1 MDAKRELVNQLCEMF
16 PNDKARISEIL
27 SCYTV
32 RRESDRR
39 SNLKQQL
46 HSFLIAKKIDG
57 LSPKTLKNYRE
68 MLNAFAAQ
76 VDKHVAQITTDDI
89 RGYIGYLAEERKLK
103 ESSIQ
108 THINTLRSFFG
119 WLEVEEIIK
128 KNPTR
133 KIKSLKIDR
142 MRARRPLTAEQ
153 LEQLR
158 DGCQTYKEK
167 AIVEFLVSTGCRLGE
182 MVGIQL
188 EQVDWQNRSVVVL
201 GKGNKERTVYFSVR
215 AKLMLQEYQARRK
228 GGNTLFAISRAPYG
242 PMTPR
247 AVQRMLKKIGER
259 TKGLRHIHPHIL
271 RHTFASNALN
281 SGMDIT
287 VIQHLLGHTDPK
299 TTLIYAELSTRMI
312 QFEYEKIVA

>member
-153 LEQLR
+153 LEQ
-158 DGCQTYKEK
+158 
-167 AIVEFLVSTGCRLGE
+167 
-182 MVGIQL
+182 
-188 EQVDWQNRSVVVL
+188 VDWQNRSVVVL

-215 AKLMLQEYQARRK
+215 AKLMLQEYLARRK
-228 GGNTLFAISRAPYG
+228 GGNTLFTISRAPYG

>member
-128 KNPTR
+128 KN
-133 KIKSLKIDR
+133 
-142 MRARRPLTAEQ
+142 
-153 LEQLR
+153 
-158 DGCQTYKEK
+158 
-167 AIVEFLVSTGCRLGE
+167 
-182 MVGIQL
+182 
-188 EQVDWQNRSVVVL
+188 
-201 GKGNKERTVYFSVR
+201 
-215 AKLMLQEYQARRK
+215 
-228 GGNTLFAISRAPYG
+228 GGNA
-242 PMTPR
+242 
-247 AVQRMLKKIGER
+247 
-259 TKGLRHIHPHIL
+259 
-271 RHTFASNALN
+271 
-281 SGMDIT
+281 
-287 VIQHLLGHTDPK
+287 
-299 TTLIYAELSTRMI
+299 
-312 QFEYEKIVA
+312 